1 MKRFKKV
8 LSIVLAGAMVLTF
21 DGVSNVASAA
31 KKPTISKKSIT
42 VTAGQS
48 KKVTI
53 KNCPQK
59 AKVKWKTANKKIAT
73 VKNGKITGVKKGNTK
88 VTAVL
93 TYKKG
98 KKSVSKKFT
107 VKVTVKAKA
116 SSTTSS
122 APSQAPA
129 SPSAVAASTVPAPA
143 SASPAPTTEPT
154 AEPQTTEPP
163 ISTANVNANGTLTDT
178 CLGESHL
185 SKNGIETS
193 DNGVMRTNLSSQDL
207 MEIMGL
213 GWNLGNTMEE
223 SNYLGKNTTVE
234 ECEKNAGNPKTA
246 RKVFRALKQNYG
258 INTVR
263 VPVAWSNLMSE
274 DGTYTINEDYFNR
287 VEEIINYALTYEMY
301 VIINIH
307 WDGGWWGMFGDKD
320 PAVREEALKK
330 YTAFWE
336 QISARYQEYSDHLI
350 FEGANEE
357 FGERLNDDW
366 EKHSN
371 TQTGVLTKEEYEAKT
386 LELNQLFVN
395 IVRNSG
401 GNNTYRHLL
410 IPGLNTN
417 TDYTCSDAFKM
428 PTDIEENGVS
438 KLSVSIHYYDPTP
451 WGISETVTD
460 WDYVGSWGIDDPET
474 PDVDERERDYEYLT
488 TQMTK
493 IHDNF
498 AAKGYGVILGEC
510 GIVSM
515 NKDGIP
521 DYLKELFTQCL
532 AKQICPVMW
541 DNGGLFD
548 RNDCYFKYVD
558 VGEIFNELTGT
569 TAKYPEGAAMMNTGK
584 PLPLT
589 AENQSPM
596 VVATWTG
603 DFMRHTNEAS
613 VSTIRDLRGQEYLK
627 ENDTYASM
635 WRTDSVTDNL
645 KPTCSELQ
653 WHMHF
658 ELVDPETGEYIW
670 KDLKNPA
677 VRITMN
683 DDQYSQTADLQLT
696 YCDHYGENDKDM
708 GSWMFESDL
717 AQIAGQDEDG
727 NPFTDENGD
736 VILADTAW
744 QGKVLNLNSSYLE
757 KYPVLVLT
765 THTYTG
771 ASFVKVEICDAAY
784 NEDGTPFEGS
794 TE

>member
-1 MKRFKKV
+1 MKQFKKTLSV
-8 LSIVLAGAMVLTF
+8 LLACALTLTF

-31 KKPTISKKSIT
+31 KAPKISKKTIT
-42 VTAGQS
+42 LTVGQS

-53 KNCPQK
+53 KNRPGK
-59 AKVKWKTANKKIAT
+59 SKVTWKTANKKIAT
-73 VKNGKITGVKKGNTK
+73 VKNGKIKGVKKGNTK
-88 VTAVL
+88 VTATL
-93 TYKKG
+93 TYKKSG
-98 KKSVSKKFT
+98 KNTSKKFT

-116 SSTTSS
+116 TSKATTTPTSTPASGGAAT
-122 APSQAPA
+122 ATTAPA
-129 SPSAVAASTVPAPA
+129 QTPAPA
-143 SASPAPTTEPT
+143 QPT
-154 AEPQTTEPP
+154 APAATDIPSQ
-163 ISTANVNANGTLTDT
+163 STAPVANINPNGTLKDT
-178 CLGESHL
+178 CIGEEHQ
-185 SKNGIETS
+185 SKNGITTT

-207 MEIMGL
+207 MEVMGL

-223 SNYLGKNTTVE
+223 SNYLGKNTTVK
-234 ECEKNAGNPKTA
+234 ECEQNAGNPVTTA
-246 RKVFRALKQNYG
+246 KIFRKLKQNYG

-263 VPVAWSNLMSE
+263 VPVAWSNLMST

-287 VEEIINYALTYEMY
+287 VEEIINYVLASDMY

-320 PAVREEALKK
+320 TAVREEALKK
-330 YTAFWE
+330 YTAFWQ

-366 EKHSN
+366 NKHSN

-386 LELNQLFVN
+386 LELNQLFVD
-395 IVRNSG
+395 IVRGSG

-428 PTDIEENGVS
+428 PQDIAENGVS

-460 WDYVGSWGIDDPET
+460 WDYVGSWGIDDPDT
-474 PDVDERERDYEYLT
+474 PDVDEKQRDYDYLT
-488 TQMTK
+488 QQMDK
-493 IHDNF
+493 IHDTF

-515 NKDGIP
+515 NKDGVP

-548 RNDCYFKYVD
+548 RKECYFKYVD
-558 VGEIFNELTGT
+558 VGDVFNALTNT
-569 TAKYPEGAAMMNTGK
+569 TAEYPEGAAMMYTGK
-584 PLPLT
+584 PQPLT
-589 AENQSPM
+589 SENQSPK
-596 VVATWTG
+596 VVATWEG
-603 DFMRHTNEAS
+603 DFMRHSNENN
-613 VSTIRDLRGQEYLK
+613 VSIIQALRGDEYVK
-627 ENDTYASM
+627 ENGNYASM
-635 WRTDSVTDNL
+635 WRTDSVTPNL

-658 ELVDPETGEYIW
+658 ELIDPETGDYVW
-670 KDLKNPA
+670 KDLEKPA

-683 DDQYSQTADLQLT
+683 DDMYSQTADLQLT

-717 AQIAGQDEDG
+717 AQVMGTDEDG
-727 NPFTDENGD
+727 NPERDEDGN
-736 VILADTAW
+736 ILLADTAW
-744 QGKVLNLNSSYLE
+744 QGKVLNLNSKYLE
-757 KYPVLVLT
+757 KYPVLILT

-784 NEDGTPFEGS
+784 NEDGTPFENS
-794 TE
+794 TEE